1 MATRLM
7 DQYRNAQFEIESG
20 LAWQR
25 TRESVL
31 ATMQLVKEGW
41 CVLPNS
47 PYMDL
52 LGGFMMPCRHNVQ
65 QGVPDGHIGTVSYA
79 LRKLED
85 RKDLIPDGLT
95 PVQYLDLITQSKID
109 LPNELSGI
117 RKESE
122 NDGETK

>member
-1 MATRLM
+1 MSRSL
-7 DQYRNAQFEIESG
+7 DYYINAQLDIESG

-25 TRESVL
+25 TREHVDSIMRL
-31 ATMQLVKEGW
+31 IKEGW
-41 CVLPNS
+41 CVLPNVC
-47 PYMDL
+47 YIDL
-52 LGGFMMPCRHNVQ
+52 FNTLLIPSRHNHVD
-65 QGVPDGHIGTVSYA
+65 GVPDGHIGSVSYA

-85 RKDLIPDGLT
+85 IKGQIPDDLT